1 MPEQKFN
8 TTAAR
13 TSASYQEQLTGL
25 SEQLNNIEKQIS
37 YLDLYNIT
45 TSVDQEEELASAITL
60 LPPGE
65 ALVINIQNTFTLD
78 GETYKTGDIILR
90 LIDNSVIHVVSNVG
104 GVYFPSKL
112 ESSDDGYTLTY
123 SFSPS
128 MPPIGQTE
136 YKGSEI
142 KEPTREISFNLNTN
156 NSDSNIYGL
165 FRNLAVENNN
175 KFEAVFVDNIA
186 VKPLIKFF
194 EVDDE
199 IEGSEIIEE
208 ELMVEYTLALTTN
221 IDNNKKEWVVSID
234 SGINPSQWSLWMQV
248 K

>member
-13 TSASYQEQLTGL
+13 TGASYQEQLTGL
-25 SEQLNNIEKQIS
+25 SEQLNNIQKQIS

-65 ALVINIQNTFTLD
+65 ALIINVQNTFTLD
-78 GETYKTGDIILR
+78 GETYKTGDVILR
-90 LIDNSVIHVVSNVG
+90 LVDNNVIHVVSNVG

-112 ESSDDGYTLTY
+112 ESTSGGTILTY
-123 SFSPS
+123 AFSPS
-128 MPPIGQTE
+128 MPPTGTTQ
-136 YKGSEI
+136 YAGSEI
-142 KEPTREISFNLNTN
+142 KEPTREISFNLNAN

-165 FRNLAVENNN
+165 FKNLAVENNN
-175 KFEAVFVDNIA
+175 KFDAVFVDSTV

-194 EVDDE
+194 EVDGE
-199 IEGSEIIEE
+199 TIKE
-208 ELMVEYTLALTTN
+208 ELVVEYTLTLTT
-221 IDNNKKEWVVSID
+221 DEETKDKVWVVSID
-234 SGINPSQWSLWMQV
+234 SRINPSQWNLWMQV